1 MKKGRIIF
9 RDNFTC
15 IGLLIPLIFGL
26 FMGCGTS
33 IRVPVIRPAE
43 INLKSYG
50 TIALGEIKAQ
60 GDIKAQEDI
69 SDIKLGPL
77 SINISNKEDKKDFY
91 FTLQLTQALKA
102 TRFKVL
108 AYDGL
113 ITSSEGG
120 VAVVSGQIDYEYDED
135 MTKSESKKKDKKTG
149 EVKTTLTYTR
159 KGSAKVKAV
168 LQVID
173 GRTKEIL
180 TIKDFTREASDSE
193 KRENAYP
200 KSIDKDR
207 LFKSCRV
214 QIVQSFIRVIVPY
227 TEMVSVAFETD
238 DKMPELERGYNMV
251 KEGNWDAA
259 IDLFSQAT
267 EIYSN
272 SPLVHKA
279 YYNLGVSYMYMDQF
293 DQARSALEE
302 AYARKAEGKYQ
313 KAITSLN
320 RRIEDKRRI
329 EEQRRQD
336 DSEESK

>member
-1 MKKGRIIF
+1 MKRTQLFNLI
-9 RDNFTC
+9 
-15 IGLLIPLIFGL
+15 LLSISAL

-43 INLKSYG
+43 INLKGYD
-50 TIALGEIKAQ
+50 TIALGEIKTE
-60 GDIKAQEDI
+60 IKTQEETTDF
-69 SDIKLGPL
+69 KLGPL
-77 SINISNKEDKKDFY
+77 SINISRKNKDKKDFY
-91 FTLQLTQALKA
+91 FSSQLTQALKA

-108 AYDGL
+108 SYDGL
-113 ITSSEGG
+113 STPSEGG
-120 VAVVSGQIDYEYDED
+120 VAVISGHIDYDYDED

-159 KGSAKVKAV
+159 KGSATVKAI
-168 LQVID
+168 LQVTD

-193 KRENAYP
+193 KRENLYP

-207 LFKSCRV
+207 LFKSCRE

-238 DKMPELERGYNMV
+238 DKMSELERGYNMV

-259 IDLFSQAT
+259 IDIFQKVAET
-267 EIYSN
+267 YPN

-293 DQARSALEE
+293 DQARNALEE

-313 KAITSLN
+313 KAITALN
-320 RRIEDKRRI
+320 RRIEDKRRL